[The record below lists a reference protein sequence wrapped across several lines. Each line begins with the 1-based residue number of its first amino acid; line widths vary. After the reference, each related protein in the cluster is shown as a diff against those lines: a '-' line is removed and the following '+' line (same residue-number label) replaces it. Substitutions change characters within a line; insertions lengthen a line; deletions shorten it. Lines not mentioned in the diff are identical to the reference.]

1 MNDNKL
7 KLILVRHGET
17 EWNKEGRYQGQKD
30 SPLTSKGKDQAAQ
43 SASKVLAYLEEHNEI
58 NNIVIYSSPLGRAR
72 ATAEIIAG
80 TLGIPNK
87 NIIFDDSLKEFDYG
101 IFEGE
106 LKSFCQTYYAEIFDA
121 REANK
126 WFYQIEQGESYE
138 MLARRL
144 SLWIQSLKRWRGKTI
159 IVVAHEMLNRTLRG
173 LYLGLEYDET
183 LKLKQP
189 NDRVLL
195 LEKGKEKILF

>member
-1 MNDNKL
+1 
-7 KLILVRHGET
+7 
-17 EWNKEGRYQGQKD
+17 
-30 SPLTSKGKDQAAQ
+30 
-43 SASKVLAYLEEHNEI
+43 
-58 NNIVIYSSPLGRAR
+58 
-72 ATAEIIAG
+72 
-80 TLGIPNK
+80 
-87 NIIFDDSLKEFDYG
+87 
-101 IFEGE
+101 
-106 LKSFCQTYYAEIFDA
+106 
-121 REANK
+121 
-126 WFYQIEQGESYE
+126 

-195 LEKGKEKILF
+195 LEKGKRKNTILSGPFKGL